1 MTAFS
6 RALAAEID
14 HLGRDRW
21 DLGLLI
27 LPPAILMA
35 LMAAMLFQGVPRE
48 LPVAVVDDDQSTLSR
63 AIVRDVDASPTVR
76 VVPVR
81 DLPTAF
87 SEVRS
92 ERVQAV
98 LYIPHGL
105 VQGFVRPPSA
115 AVQVFYQSLFF
126 STGTT
131 VSKAIN
137 TAVTASLKENA
148 PHILSSHGIPA
159 ARRLEPR
166 VQITILGNPAG
177 SLEWFLSGLI
187 QPCVL
192 QLYVACMTVVALGRE
207 LKDGSL
213 ADWARQSAGLV
224 GALAG
229 KFLPYV
235 AVTSVFG
242 VIWLVWLV
250 LFRGGRVEGSLALIA
265 VGQAILYAGTAAI
278 SGLLVAAF
286 RKIFDPLVISVVY
299 AGTAIAY
306 SNASLSLQGGS
317 AIARFWSQTI
327 PYRHYIDFQMGQF
340 IGTPFA
346 EALYPL
352 AALALYIIV
361 AGGGAVLLLRKAAR

>member
-1 MTAFS
+1 MSAFR
-6 RALAAEID
+6 RALAAELD

-21 DLGLLI
+21 DLGLLF
-27 LPPAILMA
+27 LQPAILLF
-35 LMAAMLFQGVPRE
+35 LMAAMLFQGVARE
-48 LPVAVVDDDQSTLSR
+48 LPIAVVDEDQSTLSR
-63 AIVRDVDASPTVR
+63 AIIRDVDASPTVR

-87 SEVRS
+87 SDVRS
-92 ERVQAV
+92 EQVQAV
-98 LYIPHGL
+98 LYIPQGL
-105 VQGFVRPPSA
+105 VEGFVHPPTA
-115 AVQVFYQSLFF
+115 AVQVFFQSIFF

-137 TAVTASLKENA
+137 TAVTASLEENA
-148 PHILSSHGIPA
+148 PHILSSHGLPA

-166 VQITILGNPAG
+166 VQVTILGNPAG

-192 QLYVACMTVVALGRE
+192 QLYVACMTIAALGRE
-207 LKDGSL
+207 LKQGSF
-213 ADWARQSAGLV
+213 ADWAQNSGGIAS
-224 GALAG
+224 ALAG

-235 AVTSVFG
+235 AVTSAFG

-250 LFRGGRVEGSLALIA
+250 LFRGGAVDGSLTLLAL
-265 VGQAILYAGTAAI
+265 GQVILFAGTAAI
-278 SGLLVAAF
+278 SALLVAAT
-286 RKIFDPLVISVVY
+286 RKIQDPMVFSVVY

-306 SNASLSLQGGS
+306 SNASLSLNDGS
-317 AIARFWSQTI
+317 VIARFWSQAI

-340 IGTPFA
+340 IGAPFS

-352 AALALYIIV
+352 AALVLYIVV
-361 AGGGAVLLLRKAAR
+361 AGMGAVLLLRKAAR

>member
-27 LPPAILMA
+27 LPPIILMA
-35 LMAAMLFQGVPRE
+35 LMAAMLFQGVARE

-76 VVPVR
+76 IVPAK

-87 SEVRS
+87 SQVRS

-115 AVQVFYQSLFF
+115 AVQIFYQSLFF
-126 STGTT
+126 STGTA
-131 VSKAIN
+131 VSKAVN
-137 TAVTASLKENA
+137 GAVTASLKDNA
-148 PHILSSHGIPA
+148 PHILSSHGLPA

-213 ADWARQSAGLV
+213 AEWSRQTGGLV

-235 AVTSVFG
+235 AASSVFG

-265 VGQAILYAGTAAI
+265 AGQAILYAGTAAI
-278 SGLLVAAF
+278 SGLLVAAI

-317 AIARFWSQTI
+317 VIARFWSQII

-352 AALALYIIV
+352 SALALYIVI
-361 AGGGAVLLLRKAAR
+361 AGAGAVLLLRKAAR

>member
-6 RALAAEID
+6 RAFAAEID

-27 LPPAILMA
+27 LPPIILMA
-35 LMAAMLFQGVPRE
+35 LMAAMLFQGVVRD
-48 LPVAVVDDDQSTLSR
+48 LPIAVVDDDQSTLSR
-63 AIVRDVDASPTVR
+63 AIIRDVDASPTVR
-76 VVPVR
+76 VVPTK

-87 SEVRS
+87 SDVRR
-92 ERVQAV
+92 EQVQAV
-98 LYIPHGL
+98 LFIPQGL
-105 VQGFVRPPSA
+105 VRGFVRPPSA
-115 AVQVFYQSLFF
+115 AVQIFYQSLFF
-126 STGTT
+126 STGTS

-137 TAVTASLKENA
+137 TSVTASLKNNA
-148 PHILSSHGIPA
+148 PHILSSHGLPA

-213 ADWARQSAGLV
+213 ADWARRSGGVTAALV
-224 GALAG
+224 G

-235 AVTSVFG
+235 AVTSIFG
-242 VIWLVWLV
+242 VMWLVWLV

-265 VGQAILYAGTAAI
+265 TGQAILYAGTAAI
-278 SGLLVAAF
+278 SGLLVAAT

-306 SNASLSLQGGS
+306 SNASLSLEGGS
-317 AIARFWSQTI
+317 VIARFWSQTI

-340 IGTPFA
+340 IGTSFA

-352 AALALYIIV
+352 GALALYIVV